1 MKKPATKADLMPPFR
16 IIGEAGWVEALQ
28 KLLVDYG
35 IESSKRVPEE
45 VVEKRERELGIQ
57 IPYSLRI
64 FLTEFGN
71 IDFDCFCLY
80 PLSSIKPV
88 TNMWFRD
95 FLALKEKNQLQGL
108 LGIAD
113 SGSDNV
119 VAIDPITGHCY
130 ICSYAPASIFLEAA
144 SFDDLLQ
151 KVIIDLS
158 WGYYGWP
165 DAYIE
170 VLANELKRDL
180 FGN

>member
-88 TNMWFRD
+88 TNIWFRD
-95 FLALKEKNQLQGL
+95 FLALEEQYFGHFF
-108 LGIAD
+108 
-113 SGSDNV
+113 SDNRRTRLS
-119 VAIDPITGHCY
+119 ASS
-130 ICSYAPASIFLEAA
+130 ICLSSNGRMRVPA
-144 SFDDLLQ
+144 
-151 KVIIDLS
+151 
-158 WGYYGWP
+158 
-165 DAYIE
+165 
-170 VLANELKRDL
+170 R
-180 FGN
+180 